1 MTINVRTQTF
11 IILLDT
17 AFTIFYNIP
26 PRIAVP
32 ELTLSFSCPEL
43 CFEADNGCSYQQL
56 VKHKYLNYTT
66 VQKYAVCDMVQML
79 CKDGLDDNLV
89 KFHNLTNLNLFILI
103 SGNDYIDPEI
113 SCAMF

>member
-1 MTINVRTQTF
+1 MNARTQTF

-17 AFTIFYNIP
+17 AFTIFYNVP

-43 CFEADNGCSYQQL
+43 CFEAYDGRSDQQL
-56 VKHKYLNYTT
+56 VKHKYRNYMTA
-66 VQKYAVCDMVQML
+66 QKYAICDVVQML
-79 CKDGLDDNLV
+79 CKDGSEDDLV

-103 SGNDYIDPEI
+103 SGNHYIDSEI